1 MQSPISE
8 SHRSTLPAPQ
18 ISIHQHHG
26 SLAKVIILHPVHG
39 EEILDSKRRPF
50 KQRNQR
56 NNSSSSKD
64 SRGPP
69 KTTTAN
75 VVMWWTKAISIE
87 PQIILERD
95 VSFAPIIST
104 NRKKNVVLQLDFCR
118 GHQGHGLYKF
128 PPTSCFPHIETG
140 GHQAAP
146 KQDPMDLP
154 FLMALKI
161 RWIKWSGPGFSR
173 VRKGRMEPPLAC

>member
-8 SHRSTLPAPQ
+8 SHGSSLPAPQ

-50 KQRNQR
+50 KQRKQR
-56 NNSSSSKD
+56 NNSSPQ
-64 SRGPP
+64 RTQGGPQ

-75 VVMWWTKAISIE
+75 VVNQGHFHWATDHLGKGCFIC
-87 PQIILERD
+87 
-95 VSFAPIIST
+95 T
-104 NRKKNVVLQLDFCR
+104 NHFHQKKVVLQGFCR

-128 PPTSCFPHIETG
+128 PPTSCSRTSRLAVTKLRPNRI
-140 GHQAAP
+140 Q
-146 KQDPMDLP
+146 
-154 FLMALKI
+154 
-161 RWIKWSGPGFSR
+161 WICPSWW
-173 VRKGRMEPPLAC
+173 L